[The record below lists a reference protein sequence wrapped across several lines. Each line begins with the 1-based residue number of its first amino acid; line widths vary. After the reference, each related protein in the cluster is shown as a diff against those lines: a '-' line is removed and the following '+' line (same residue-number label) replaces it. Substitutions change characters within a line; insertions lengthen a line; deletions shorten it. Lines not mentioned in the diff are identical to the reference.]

1 MKELDYSLLLARER
15 VKLRNIQNVK
25 IEKNFYYIA
34 VREVQVVTHQTSK
47 IVNTHA
53 AAVSS

>member
-1 MKELDYSLLLARER
+1 MKELDYSLLLVRER

-25 IEKNFYYIA
+25 IEKIFYYIA